1 MYHVVMCSALLY
13 YAMYSD
19 VPYCYAFSV
28 ALLCDVFRCT
38 MLLCIHRCHVLFNAK
53 LMNGAGCTFGDVI
66 EQMWSHLRPHS
77 GASTYM
83 ADNHREIFLEFVVG
97 IRL

>member
-1 MYHVVMCSALLY
+1 MLCIQMYRIAMHLVLLY

-19 VPYCYAFSV
+19 V
-28 ALLCDVFRCT
+28 T

-97 IRL
+97 IKL